1 MLWDLVAFA
10 GVMALG
16 QFSPGPDMLLLTRSS
31 LAKGAAYGASMAL
44 GIATGLAVHA
54 AIAVGGAALLFER
67 SQWLK
72 VTLLVMASGYLI
84 WLAWQL
90 FMEVFVRWY
99 SGSKEVEQRSI
110 VEGSAYRRGL
120 LCNLL
125 NPKVAIFLAAVTAP
139 FLQGGRP
146 EWWPIVLWGIIVG
159 EGLLL
164 WAGWACI
171 LQWRPVRAGYQRAQ
185 PVIDLI
191 FALVLAALAVLMIVG
206 IWE

>member
-10 GVMALG
+10 SVMALG

-31 LAKGAAYGASMAL
+31 LANGAAYGVRMAL

-67 SQWLK
+67 SPWLK
-72 VTLLVMASGYLI
+72 ITLSVLASGYLI

-99 SGSKEVEQRSI
+99 SGVKNSEPDLVPA
-110 VEGSAYRRGL
+110 GSAYRRGL

-139 FLQGGRP
+139 FLQGDRP
-146 EWWPIVLWGIIVG
+146 EWWPTMLWGIIVG
-159 EGLLL
+159 EGLIL
-164 WAGWACI
+164 WAGWACV
-171 LQWRPVRAGYQRAQ
+171 LQWRPVRGAYQRAQ
-185 PVIDLI
+185 RVIDLI
-191 FALVLAALAVLMIVG
+191 FAVVLAVLAVLMIVG
-206 IWE
+206 IWK